1 MLAHLALACWL
12 FSEGGKGVSKVLGHR
27 EWLFRGDATPYG
39 YLALNLRHP
48 CCGVLSETTWSG
60 AWRRL
65 PMKGPAMLNEIWT
78 TIISEFSDIPDLS
91 TMTRIVVRL
100 MLAAILGGIVGY
112 ERERKAR
119 SAGVRT
125 HMLVAVGAALFVL
138 GPLQSGMGISD
149 MSRVVQGIVQGVG
162 FLGAGAIIIRAGD
175 QKVEGLTTA
184 ATIWATAGIGVVVGL
199 GLEATAVLS
208 TFILLTILAVVP
220 FIVPSADQ
228 DDTNHTEGEIK

>member
-1 MLAHLALACWL
+1 M
-12 FSEGGKGVSKVLGHR
+12 
-27 EWLFRGDATPYG
+27 
-39 YLALNLRHP
+39 
-48 CCGVLSETTWSG
+48 
-60 AWRRL
+60 
-65 PMKGPAMLNEIWT
+65 NEIWT
-78 TIISEFSDIPDLS
+78 TVVSEFSDIPDLS

-100 MLAAILGGIVGY
+100 MLAAILGGIIGY

-138 GPLQSGMGISD
+138 GPLQSGLQISD

-208 TFILLTILAVVP
+208 TLTLLTILAVVP
-220 FIVPSADQ
+220 FIVPPVDP
-228 DDTNHTEGEIK
+228 DDTNHSNDEKK